1 MKRRSVRVATVCLLA
16 TLALA
21 ASGCVSV
28 FWPGDVVAFAAGW
41 LARGAVPVAS
51 STEITCYRNGVLID
65 CAEVPAELQA
75 TP

>member
-1 MKRRSVRVATVCLLA
+1 MKRGSVRVGVVFLLA
-16 TLALA
+16 ALALA
-21 ASGCVSV
+21 GSGCVPV

-41 LARGAVPVAS
+41 LARGAVPMAS